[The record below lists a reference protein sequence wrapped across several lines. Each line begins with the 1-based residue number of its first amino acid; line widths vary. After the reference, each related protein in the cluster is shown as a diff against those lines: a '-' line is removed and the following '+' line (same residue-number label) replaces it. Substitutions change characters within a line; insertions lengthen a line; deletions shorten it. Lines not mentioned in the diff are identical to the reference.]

1 MPSSK
6 PASPEMRCRTNSLIN
21 KPKNSL
27 ATNPPHPRPT
37 QTIRPRHAPPLA
49 RPHPQSVGRRPAPMP
64 LLQRHD
70 EARPQGPPSRGNQKT
85 PKACRRFGQESA
97 QRVKGRG
104 ATLNQFFLRLH
115 GLWEGVIHLPRPP
128 PPPFDI
134 ETIEPISDP
143 FNGALKRPTQKA
155 NS

>member
-115 GLWEGVIHLPRPP
+115 GLWEPERSGGLFTETHQDFVASHKGRSERGVIAGFLHHR
-128 PPPFDI
+128 
-134 ETIEPISDP
+134 
-143 FNGALKRPTQKA
+143 R
-155 NS
+155 